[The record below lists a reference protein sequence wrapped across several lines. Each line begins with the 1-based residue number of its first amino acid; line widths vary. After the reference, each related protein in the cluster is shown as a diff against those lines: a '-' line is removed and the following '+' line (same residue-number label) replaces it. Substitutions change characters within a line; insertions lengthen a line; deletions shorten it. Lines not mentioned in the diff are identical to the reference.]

1 MQPTLHK
8 TLKDLESN
16 GRTPSDEKFTPLVNI
31 AREGS
36 NSQDEYTTA
45 LFFTTEMYTYYIHV
59 ENQKLVLK
67 KFKMGDPSSEAKPR
81 NNKQFLDK
89 KYPDSCDLKCACGP
103 KGKEEVDGKEA
114 KKVKKMR
121 VDSSDAESPGG
132 DSAEGS
138 GSQLSSPEGSSISP
152 SKSKALR
159 TNEKSDV
166 TCNDA
171 ETMDSGVE
179 AN

>member
-8 TLKDLESN
+8 TLKDLESK
-16 GRTPSDEKFTPLVNI
+16 GRTLSDEHLTPLVNI

-36 NSQDEYTTA
+36 VSQDEYTTA

-89 KYPDSCDLKCACGP
+89 RYADFCDSKCACGP
-103 KGKEEVDGKEA
+103 KGKEEVDGEGA

-121 VDSSDAESPGG
+121 VDSSDAGSPGG

-138 GSQLSSPEGSSISP
+138 SSQLSSSEGSSISP
-152 SKSKALR
+152 SKSKVLH
-159 TNEKSDV
+159 TNEKADV
-166 TCNDA
+166 SSNDA
-171 ETMDSGVE
+171 EIMDSE
-179 AN
+179 Q